1 MGVRSRLIRGFRMWF
16 IIALIVPC
24 LLVLLFTRVTY
35 NHYIGTLLTVALLVA
50 SYFRGYTDEL
60 HEILADIVSTTVGFL
75 YAGKMVKQLK
85 E

>member
-1 MGVRSRLIRGFRMWF
+1 MWF

-35 NHYIGTLLTVALLVA
+35 NHYVGTLLTIALLVA
-50 SYFRGYTDEL
+50 SYVKGYTNEL

-75 YAGKMVKQLK
+75 YAEKMVKNFK
-85 E
+85 K

>member
-1 MGVRSRLIRGFRMWF
+1 MWF

-35 NHYIGTLLTVALLVA
+35 NHYVGTLLTVALLVA
-50 SYFRGYTDEL
+50 SYVKGYTDEL

-75 YAGKMVKQLK
+75 YAEKMVKRLK
-85 E
+85 K

>member
-1 MGVRSRLIRGFRMWF
+1 MWF

-24 LLVLLFTRVTY
+24 LLVIFFTRVTY

-50 SYFRGYTDEL
+50 SYFKGYTDEL
-60 HEILADIVSTTVGFL
+60 HEILADIASTTVGFI

-85 E
+85 K

>member
-1 MGVRSRLIRGFRMWF
+1 MWF

-35 NHYIGTLLTVALLVA
+35 NRYVGTLLTVALLVA
-50 SYFRGYTDEL
+50 SYVKGYTNEL

-75 YAGKMVKQLK
+75 YAEKMVKNFK
-85 E
+85 K

>member
-1 MGVRSRLIRGFRMWF
+1 MWF

-35 NHYIGTLLTVALLVA
+35 NRYVGTLLTVALLVA
-50 SYFRGYTDEL
+50 SYVKGYTNEL

-75 YAGKMVKQLK
+75 YAKKMVKNFK
-85 E
+85 K